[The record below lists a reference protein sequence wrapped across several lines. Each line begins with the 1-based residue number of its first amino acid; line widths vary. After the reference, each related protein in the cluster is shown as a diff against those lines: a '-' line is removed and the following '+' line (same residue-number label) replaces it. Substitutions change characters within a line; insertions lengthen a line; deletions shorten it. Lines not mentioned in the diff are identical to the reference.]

1 MKKILMLVSALCLA
15 SPVEAA
21 PNNRAI
27 FLEELTWQE
36 VREGIDKGTNVVLI
50 PSGGT
55 EQNGPH
61 IAIGKHNWI
70 VRYTSGEIAKKL
82 GNAVVAPV
90 IAYVPEGKISP
101 PEGNMR
107 FSGTISL
114 REEGFGM
121 LLEDAAR
128 SLKQAGFRT
137 ICFIGDNG
145 ANQKVQADIAQKLS
159 AEWEKEGVVVLHVSD
174 YYANNGAES
183 WVASTLPM
191 VKEPA
196 AHGGFMDTAETM
208 AVNSSAI
215 RLDKLKP
222 YDAKNFEATGA
233 MGSPADA
240 NANYGKQ
247 LVSFKIDAA
256 VAQIQ
261 KHLPKH

>member
-1 MKKILMLVSALCLA
+1 VKKLLILLSGLCFALPA
-15 SPVEAA
+15 YAA
-21 PNNRAI
+21 ANNI
-27 FLEELTWQE
+27 SVFLEDLTWQE
-36 VREGIDKGTNVVLI
+36 VVENIDKGTNIILV

-70 VRYTSGEIAKKL
+70 VRHTSAEIAKKL
-82 GNAVVAPV
+82 GNALVAPV

-114 REEGFGM
+114 REEGFAM

-128 SLKQAGFRT
+128 SFKQAGFRT

-145 ANQKVQADIAQKLS
+145 ANQKIQSDIAQKLS
-159 AEWEKEGVVVLHVSD
+159 VEWQKEGITVLHVSD
-174 YYANNGAES
+174 YYANNGSEQ

-191 VKEPA
+191 TKEPA

-208 AVNSSAI
+208 AINSSAI
-215 RLDKLKP
+215 RLGKLKP
-222 YDAKNFEATGA
+222 YDAKDFEATGA
-233 MGSPADA
+233 MGSPVDA

-247 LVSFKIDAA
+247 LLLFKINAA

-261 KHLPKH
+261 KHLPKN

>member
-1 MKKILMLVSALCLA
+1 MKNFHILLLGFCLA
-15 SPVEAA
+15 LPAHAA
-21 PNNRAI
+21 TNNI
-27 FLEELTWQE
+27 SVFLEDLTWQE
-36 VREGIDKGTNVVLI
+36 VGENIDKGTNIILI

-70 VRYTSGEIAKKL
+70 VRYTSAEIAKKL
-82 GNAVVAPV
+82 GNALVAPV

-107 FSGTISL
+107 FPGTISL
-114 REEGFGM
+114 REEGFAM
-121 LLEDAAR
+121 LLEDTAR

-145 ANQKVQADIAQKLS
+145 ANQKVQSDIAQKLS
-159 AEWEKEGVVVLHVSD
+159 AEWQKEGITVLHVSD
-174 YYANNGAES
+174 YYANNGSEQ
-183 WVASTLPM
+183 WVAATLPM

-196 AHGGFMDTAETM
+196 AHGGFMDTSETM
-208 AVNSSAI
+208 AINSSGL

-222 YDAKNFEATGA
+222 YEAKDFDATGA

-247 LVSFKIDAA
+247 LLSLKINAA

-261 KHLPKH
+261 KHIPKN